1 MNIFFFFDLE
11 IRWEFQIQYCT
22 LPQMTLWTT
31 KPNFLLFGPI
41 STKLFSFNRKF
52 IAIWTNNKDTI
63 NSIIKIQKE
72 AFRSINGS
80 TSKNHTEPIFKK
92 HKILKFS
99 DLLEINKLTITHA
112 IFHNYSPKALY
123 EQSHIQIE
131 TQHERLK
138 RIILNLKIYGSNKK
152 LITKNLISIT
162 WNNLNPQHKIF
173 FFKSKL
179 TSIIKNSIIKNY
191 LNTEI
196 CNNNSCKTCK

>member
-123 EQSHIQIE
+123 EQSHTNRNTSWTIKKNYPQS
-131 TQHERLK
+131 K
-138 RIILNLKIYGSNKK
+138 NLWFKQKIYNKK
-152 LITKNLISIT
+152 LNIYNVEQ
-162 WNNLNPQHKIF
+162 PQ
-173 FFKSKL
+173 S
-179 TSIIKNSIIKNY
+179 SA
-191 LNTEI
+191 
-196 CNNNSCKTCK
+196 